1 MAVVDLGK
9 GTTVVVDNELAVELD
24 FDRQSSLGFEL
35 QISILLSCLVS
46 SSTSRELPI
55 DLDLDRLQQ
64 PVVQRE
70 ELHLEEREEEN
81 EMMVREHL
89 SCE

>member
-1 MAVVDLGK
+1 MVDLGK
-9 GTTVVVDNELAVELD
+9 GTTVVDDNELAVELD
-24 FDRQSSLGFEL
+24 AVRQSSLEFEL

-64 PVVQRE
+64 PVAQRE
-70 ELHLEEREEEN
+70 ELHLEEREKEN
-81 EMMVREHL
+81 EMMVREQK